1 MFDIAP
7 SEFLLVAFVAL
18 VVIGPKDL
26 PKAMRV
32 VGYWVGKARG
42 VARQFRS
49 GFDSMVREAE
59 LEEMEKR
66 WASENER
73 IMREH
78 PQTGAGTGTGTG
90 TGADAAAAD
99 TAQVVHSP
107 ETEEYRRDYRSG
119 NHPGEGHSD
128 GDHAAGDHT
137 DEPVMVEKPV
147 VAAAPPAVPP
157 APVDHEHKPV
167 GHRGP
172 ELFDIPL
179 DTPATTAPHP
189 DDKTGKSDVAS
200 S

>member
-1 MFDIAP
+1 
-7 SEFLLVAFVAL
+7 
-18 VVIGPKDL
+18 VIGPKDL

-78 PQTGAGTGTGTG
+78 PQTGT
-90 TGADAAAAD
+90 DS
-99 TAQVVHSP
+99 TAETTQVVHSP
-107 ETEEYRRDYRSG
+107 ETEEHRRDYRSV
-119 NHPGEGHSD
+119 
-128 GDHAAGDHT
+128 DHT

-147 VAAAPPAVPP
+147 VAAASEHASPVPAEQ
-157 APVDHEHKPV
+157 EHKPLAD
-167 GHRGP
+167 RGP
-172 ELFDIPL
+172 DLFDGPL
-179 DTPATTAPHP
+179 DTPAATAPHP
-189 DDKTGKSDVAS
+189 DDKTGKSDLAS

>member
-78 PQTGAGTGTGTG
+78 PQT
-90 TGADAAAAD
+90 AAD
-99 TAQVVHSP
+99 GTADTTQVVHSP
-107 ETEEYRRDYRSG
+107 ETDEHRRDYRS
-119 NHPGEGHSD
+119 SD
-128 GDHAAGDHT
+128 QSGDHT

-147 VAAAPPAVPP
+147 VAAAPPDSSGVP
-157 APVDHEHKPV
+157 AKHDGRSSADH
-167 GHRGP
+167 GP
-172 ELFDIPL
+172 DLF
-179 DTPATTAPHP
+179 DTPAVSVNHP
-189 DDKTGKSDVAS
+189 DAKTGKSDLAS

>member
-78 PQTGAGTGTGTG
+78 PQT
-90 TGADAAAAD
+90 DAASAE

-107 ETEEYRRDYRSG
+107 ETEEHRRDYRSV
-119 NHPGEGHSD
+119 
-128 GDHAAGDHT
+128 DHT

-147 VAAAPPAVPP
+147 VAAAPAHSSPVPSEQEH
-157 APVDHEHKPV
+157 APVAD
-167 GHRGP
+167 RGP
-172 ELFDIPL
+172 DLFDGPL
-179 DTPATTAPHP
+179 DTPAPTVPHP
-189 DDKTGKSDVAS
+189 DDKSGKSDVAPS
-200 S
+200 

>member
-78 PQTGAGTGTGTG
+78 PQTGA
-90 TGADAAAAD
+90 DATAD
-99 TAQVVHSP
+99 TTQVVHSP
-107 ETEEYRRDYRSG
+107 ETEEYRRDYRSL
-119 NHPGEGHSD
+119 
-128 GDHAAGDHT
+128 DHADDHT

-147 VAAAPPAVPP
+147 VAPA
-157 APVDHEHKPV
+157 APVDTS
-167 GHRGP
+167 GHDAGQGDRPGMAALSP
-172 ELFDIPL
+172 ERAPDLFDTQTPPL
-179 DTPATTAPHP
+179 VPAPKAI

>member
-78 PQTGAGTGTGTG
+78 PQTSTDGT
-90 TGADAAAAD
+90 AD

-107 ETEEYRRDYRSG
+107 ETEEHRRDYRSV
-119 NHPGEGHSD
+119 
-128 GDHAAGDHT
+128 DHT

-147 VAAAPPAVPP
+147 VAAAPANPALAP
-157 APVDHEHKPV
+157 ADHDARPVTDH
-167 GHRGP
+167 GP
-172 ELFDIPL
+172 DVSE
-179 DTPATTAPHP
+179 TAASAVTQP
-189 DDKTGKSDVAS
+189 DDKTGKSDIAS

>member
-78 PQTGAGTGTGTG
+78 PQTSTDGT
-90 TGADAAAAD
+90 AD

-107 ETEEYRRDYRSG
+107 ETEEHRGDYRSV
-119 NHPGEGHSD
+119 
-128 GDHAAGDHT
+128 DHT
-137 DEPVMVEKPV
+137 DEPIMVEKPV
-147 VAAAPPAVPP
+147 VAAAPVNPASVP
-157 APVDHEHKPV
+157 ADHDARPVTDH
-167 GHRGP
+167 GP
-172 ELFDIPL
+172 DVS
-179 DTPATTAPHP
+179 DTAASAVTHP
-189 DDKTGKSDVAS
+189 DDKTGKSDIAS

>member
-78 PQTGAGTGTGTG
+78 PPT
-90 TGADAAAAD
+90 D
-99 TAQVVHSP
+99 TAQIVHSP
-107 ETEEYRRDYRSG
+107 EPDIHHDLPS
-119 NHPGEGHSD
+119 S
-128 GDHAAGDHT
+128 
-137 DEPVMVEKPV
+137 EPVMVEKPV
-147 VAAAPPAVPP
+147 VLPASGPSGDKPAPAGLDIEAPAPDHRAGVDVTPGQDRHEHAVP
-157 APVDHEHKPV
+157 AA
-167 GHRGP
+167 
-172 ELFDIPL
+172 
-179 DTPATTAPHP
+179 TPSDAR
-189 DDKTGKSDVAS
+189 TGKSDVAS

>member
-18 VVIGPKDL
+18 IVIGPKDL

-66 WASENER
+66 WATENER

-78 PQTGAGTGTGTG
+78 PQT
-90 TGADAAAAD
+90 D
-99 TAQVVHSP
+99 VPHPVHSP
-107 ETEEYRRDYRSG
+107 ETET
-119 NHPGEGHSD
+119 
-128 GDHAAGDHT
+128 HADDSIGT
-137 DEPVMVEKPV
+137 PVMVEKPV
-147 VAAAPPAVPP
+147 VAPAEGAVSPSTADRTP
-157 APVDHEHKPV
+157 D
-167 GHRGP
+167 
-172 ELFDIPL
+172 LFD
-179 DTPATTAPHP
+179 TPHP
-189 DDKTGKSDVAS
+189 TEIETAETEPTETKPHEKTGASDIAPS
-200 S
+200 